1 MKAVKYG
8 VKNGASSMR
17 QRQKF
22 EIKSDRAQ
30 LVLDGYTKS
39 IIEELMS
46 TGDFKS
52 ISQLLQ
58 IAVINLYKDYEAKG
72 KLKKRQ
78 FEDAQEKIKHAQLVE
93 EREGEA
99 D

>member
-1 MKAVKYG
+1 MYNFGIDMSERKSKLQPKALRMYPDG
-8 VKNGASSMR
+8 FT
-17 QRQKF
+17 QK
-22 EIKSDRAQ
+22 I
-30 LVLDGYTKS
+30 L
-39 IIEELMS
+39 EELMS

-72 KLKKRQ
+72 KLRPP
-78 FEDAQEKIKHAQLVE
+78 EDARERIKKAKLVE
-93 EREGEA
+93 ERDVET